1 MVKVGG
7 SWTQTEAL
15 AHIFTLFADINCC
28 CISISISTVGCIKG
42 VNTPEGSWI
51 LNHLKSG
58 KQT

>member
-7 SWTQTEAL
+7 SWTRTEAL
-15 AHIFTLFADINCC
+15 AHIFTLFSDIDCC
-28 CISISISTVGCIKG
+28 CISICAVGCIKG
-42 VNTPEGSWI
+42 VNTPEASWI